1 MGAAAGL
8 AAYPALQDIDLW
20 WLALAFGGLAVVLLA
35 VGLAA
40 RSGPVLGW
48 GLAALGG
55 EYTVLFA
62 AQGPTLDV
70 LAPVYAGAFVLV
82 AELAFWS
89 IERRVPA
96 WTESG
101 LAEWRLAHLAAMFAG
116 AALVAG
122 LVLVVGAAYG
132 GGGVALEAIGVAAA
146 IGAIAL
152 VAGLVQRSATE
163 VDSSP

>member
-1 MGAAAGL
+1 VQGIHL
-8 AAYPALQDIDLW
+8 R
-20 WLALAFGGLAVVLLA
+20 WLALALAGVAVGLLA

-55 EYTVLFA
+55 EYAVLFA
-62 AQGPTLDV
+62 AQGGALDTFT
-70 LAPVYAGAFVLV
+70 PVYAAAFVLV

-101 LAEWRLAHLAAMFAG
+101 LAEWRLARVAGASAG
-116 AALVAG
+116 AAVVSG
-122 LVLVVGAAYG
+122 LVLVVAAASG
-132 GGGVALEAIGVAAA
+132 GGGVALEAIGVAAT
-146 IGAIAL
+146 IGALAL
-152 VAGLVQRSATE
+152 VAALVRRSATE
-163 VDSSP
+163 VDSRP

>member
-1 MGAAAGL
+1 M
-8 AAYPALQDIDLW
+8 QDIHLR
-20 WLALAFGGLAVVLLA
+20 WLALAVGALAMSLLA

-55 EYTVLFA
+55 EYGVLFA
-62 AQGPTLDV
+62 AEGRALDE
-70 LAPVYAGAFVLV
+70 LTPVYAGAFVLV

-96 WTESG
+96 WSEPTLVER
-101 LAEWRLAHLAAMFAG
+101 RLARLAATCIGAAG
-116 AALVAG
+116 VAALVI
-122 LVLVVGAAYG
+122 VVSAASG
-132 GGGVALEAIGVAAA
+132 GGGIALEAIGVVAA
-146 IGAIAL
+146 IGALAL
-152 VAGLVQRSATE
+152 VAVLVQRSAAE

>member
-1 MGAAAGL
+1 M
-8 AAYPALQDIDLW
+8 QNIDLR
-20 WLALAFGGLAVVLLA
+20 WLALAFAGIAVTLLA

-48 GLAALGG
+48 GLAALGA
-55 EYTVLFA
+55 EYGVLFA
-62 AQGPTLDV
+62 AQGRALDE
-70 LAPVYAGAFVLV
+70 LTPVYAGAFVLV

-96 WTESG
+96 WSEPG
-101 LAEWRLAHLAAMFAG
+101 LAERRLAYVAG
-116 AALVAG
+116 ASAAAAALAG
-122 LVLVVGAAYG
+122 LVLVAAAASG

-146 IGAIAL
+146 IGALVLVAAL
-152 VAGLVQRSATE
+152 VRRSAPE